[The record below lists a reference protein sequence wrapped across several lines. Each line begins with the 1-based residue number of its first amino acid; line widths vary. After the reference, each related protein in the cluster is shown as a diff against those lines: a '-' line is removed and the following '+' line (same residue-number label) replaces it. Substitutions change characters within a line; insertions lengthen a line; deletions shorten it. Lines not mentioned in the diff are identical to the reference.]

1 MSAMSE
7 KEKKNPNQE
16 ASIYIKIIWGL
27 IIGSLTYIM
36 LSTKGLDGIRILSLL
51 GGFPAL
57 FIIIFA
63 SISLLRFLFNK
74 KLLKLE
80 D

>member
-1 MSAMSE
+1 
-7 KEKKNPNQE
+7 
-16 ASIYIKIIWGL
+16 
-27 IIGSLTYIM
+27 M

-63 SISLLRFLFNK
+63 SISLVRFLFNK
-74 KLLKLE
+74 KLLRPKE
-80 D
+80 YQ

>member
-1 MSAMSE
+1 MKTNHWYERIPHAVTMLFM
-7 KEKKNPNQE
+7 
-16 ASIYIKIIWGL
+16 IIVFVTL
-27 IIGSLTYIM
+27 LTYIM

-63 SISLLRFLFNK
+63 SISLIRFLFNK

-80 D
+80 N